1 MDEGARND
9 DLTAVATGQSSS
21 YTVFGER
28 VAGILEAAE
37 EAAEK
42 IRESARHE
50 AAELERLHEIAALV
64 QDALPSRDESLAK
77 DLERRATPSS

>member
-9 DLTAVATGQSSS
+9 DLTAVASGQGSG
-21 YTVFGER
+21 YAVFGER

-42 IRESARHE
+42 IRESARRE
-50 AAELERLHEIAALV
+50 EIG
-64 QDALPSRDESLAK
+64 
-77 DLERRATPSS
+77 RAHV